1 MLFCVDEWWWW
12 WWWSTKCNIDTVVS
26 PDDGHVVAQNMYRKA
41 VNVLR
46 KIVQQVG
53 FISHIIQGR
62 TVNKTNLLTRSMV
75 QSPSWAANWFA
86 ASQEIPRISQ
96 NLTVHYR
103 THNRPSPVSI
113 LGQPNPIHF
122 QIAVLLYS
130 CAKCTIFRDLS
141 YDPWWPWTSDIRQQ
155 YEGYMNHLPAPPVW
169 RQRRYLRKS
178 CVAALTRD
186 KVPRSSRDV
195 ATGVLSDP
203 VMAVRKHESAK
214 DCIIYKL

>member
-96 NLTVHYR
+96 NPTVHYR
-103 THNRPSPVSI
+103 THNRPSPVSV
-113 LGQPNPIHF
+113 LGHPNPVHIPISHRSVPILSTHLHLGLPTGRLPSSF
-122 QIAVLLYS
+122 PTKTLYTPLSSPIRATCPAHLILDVGWAVQI
-130 CAKCTIFRDLS
+130 I
-141 YDPWWPWTSDIRQQ
+141 
-155 YEGYMNHLPAPPVW
+155 
-169 RQRRYLRKS
+169 
-178 CVAALTRD
+178 
-186 KVPRSSRDV
+186 
-195 ATGVLSDP
+195 
-203 VMAVRKHESAK
+203 
-214 DCIIYKL
+214 